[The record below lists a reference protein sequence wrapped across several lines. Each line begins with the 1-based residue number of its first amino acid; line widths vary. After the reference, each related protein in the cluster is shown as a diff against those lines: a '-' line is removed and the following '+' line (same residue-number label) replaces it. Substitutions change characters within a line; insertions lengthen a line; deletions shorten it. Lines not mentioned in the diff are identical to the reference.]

1 MNTINAA
8 GVAAAVR
15 AAVGIMNK
23 GGRIISIGST
33 VGTRVQFPPAK
44 KLKEQKRGAKRNG

>member
-15 AAVGIMNK
+15 AAAGIMSK
-23 GGRIISIGST
+23 GGWIISVGST
-33 VGTRVQFPPAK
+33 VGTRVPFPPAK